1 MIARIS
7 LLSGSALAL
16 TLAATPAFAQASG
29 ETGPPVVLASADA
42 QAPDVTPAAQPEPD
56 EGAIVVTARRRN
68 ESLQEVPLAVSVI
81 GDEEI
86 ARTGSYNVGRLT
98 QLQPSLQF
106 YTSNPRNSAINIRG
120 IGAPFGLTND
130 GIEQGVGLYIDQVYY
145 NRVASATLDF
155 VDIERIE
162 VLRGPQGTLYGKN
175 TTAGAINVTTRR
187 PSFEFEGQGEVSI
200 GNLGFHQAKLSV
212 SGPLASN
219 LAARISLSTTDRRG
233 TIYNVATDQWLQ
245 SQDNLGLRGQ
255 LLWRATPNLSITLS
269 GDFNVQDPVCC
280 AQIYARVAPTQRPL
294 NRQYAAL
301 TAAFGYAP
309 PSTDPFDR
317 LTDVDAQLSA
327 RNEVGGAS
335 LLAEWNIGGGTLT
348 SVTAWRYWD
357 WQPANDRDFTGLPIT
372 IRSQNPTKQ
381 EQYTQELRY
390 AWASDRFDFVVGAFG
405 FYQEIRTTGT
415 EEQGL
420 AASRWTLAPTSP
432 LSNNPAVLNGLVA
445 NNDIRLDN
453 TSLAVFGR
461 VNWNITDRLTISPG
475 IRVNYDKKEGSYSSV
490 VTGTASDGTRQ
501 LVLFTGPY
509 ASDPWIVAQRGVRAP
524 QFFEPSFSDW
534 NLSYDLTLSYDLAR
548 DVMAYATYARTFKSG
563 GVNLNGVPADA
574 AGVPILA
581 AGTVR
586 PETVDH
592 FELGLKTQFWNRRVT
607 LNLTGFWTNIDD
619 FQANVTNGQFGVLR
633 GYLANAEQVRVR
645 GIELELS
652 ARPSDRFTFYFNGA
666 FTDHEYVRFV
676 DAPCPPELSGGGTGT
691 PVAAPGVPGNSPAN
705 CDISGQWLP
714 GISRWAASYGAEYN
728 IPARFLGREGQVFVG
743 VDGSY
748 RSKFSSNASRSP
760 YTDIDGYSLAN
771 FRLGYRTGDFSIF
784 GWVRNA
790 FDEEYF
796 EQLAVTSGNTGLIAG
811 QPGDPR
817 TWGATLR
824 FGF

>member
-1 MIARIS
+1 MNQELVMIARS
-7 LLSGSALAL
+7 VLLSSTAAAFALG
-16 TLAATPAFAQASG
+16 AAPAFAQNEEPPPAPVAA
-29 ETGPPVVLASADA
+29 GPSD
-42 QAPDVTPAAQPEPD
+42 D
-56 EGAIVVTARRRN
+56 IIITARRRSEN
-68 ESLQEVPLAVSVI
+68 LQDVPIAVSVI
-81 GDEEI
+81 GDAEI
-86 ARTGSYNVGRLT
+86 ARTGSYNVGRLQ

-130 GIEQGVGLYIDQVYY
+130 GIEQGVGVYIDQVYY

-175 TTAGAINVTTRR
+175 TTAGAINITTRR
-187 PSFEFEGQGEVSI
+187 PSFTFEGNAEVTV
-200 GNLGFHQAKLSV
+200 GNLGFRQAKLFV
-212 SGPLASN
+212 SGPLAEDV
-219 LAARISLSTTDRRG
+219 AARIGVSTTDRRG
-233 TIYNVATDQWLQ
+233 TIYNVATDQWIQ

-255 LLWRATPNLSITLS
+255 ILWRATDSLNLTLS
-269 GDFNVQDPVCC
+269 GDFNLQDPVCC
-280 AQIYARVAPTQRPL
+280 AQIYARVGATQRPL

-301 TAAFGYAP
+301 TQAFGYAV
-309 PSTDPFDR
+309 PSTNPFDR
-317 LTDVDAQLSA
+317 LTDVDAELSA
-327 RNEVGGAS
+327 RNETGGVS
-335 LLAEWNIGGGTLT
+335 LLAEWELGGGTLT

-381 EQYTQELRY
+381 NQYTQELRY
-390 AWASDRFDFVVGAFG
+390 AWGNDAIDFVVGAFA
-405 FYQEIRTTGT
+405 FHQTIRTTGT
-415 EEQGL
+415 EEQGP
-420 AASRWTLAPTSP
+420 AASRWTLAPSSP
-432 LSNNPAVLNGLVA
+432 LSQNPAVLNGLVA

-461 VNWNITDRLTISPG
+461 LNWNVTDRFTVSPG
-475 IRVNYDKKEGSYSSV
+475 VRVNYDKKDGSYESV

-509 ASDPWIVAQRGVRAP
+509 ANDPWIVAQRGVRAP
-524 QFFEPSFSDW
+524 QYFEPAFSDW
-534 NLSYDLTLSYDLAR
+534 NLSYDLTLSYDLS
-548 DVMAYATYARTFKSG
+548 DTILTYATYARTFKSG
-563 GVNLNGVPADA
+563 GVNLNGVPSDA
-574 AGVPILA
+574 NGVPILA
-581 AGTVR
+581 VGTVR

-592 FELGLKTQFWNRRVT
+592 FEIGLKTQFWDRRAT
-607 LNLTGFWTNIDD
+607 LNLTGFWTSIDD
-619 FQANVTNGQFGVLR
+619 FQANVQNGQLGVLR

-645 GIELELS
+645 GIELEFAL
-652 ARPSDRFTFYFNGA
+652 RPSDRFSLYANGA

-676 DAPCPPELSGGGTGT
+676 DAPCPPELSGGGSGT

-714 GISRWAASYGAEYN
+714 GISRWAFSYGAEYN
-728 IPARFLGREGQVFVG
+728 HPATLFGLAGAVYAG

-748 RSKFSSNASRSP
+748 RSKFSSNASRSA
-760 YTDIDGYSLAN
+760 YTDIDGYALVN
-771 FRLGYRTGDFSIF
+771 FRLGFRTEEFDVF

-817 TWGATLR
+817 TWGVTVRAR
-824 FGF
+824 F